1 MMAGQYKR
9 EAREAATATG
19 KIGQA
24 ASQTSTA
31 TGKMGS
37 TLSGVGKALI
47 GAFAAREIFQ
57 GMSVAIDRAERVGDV
72 YALTE
77 QIIRQTGGAAHLTAG
92 QVREL
97 SEELSRQTGIDK
109 ALIGEG
115 NNVLL
120 TFKNIR
126 DEVGEGNDVFSRTS
140 ALMLDVSTTMGTDA
154 TSAALQLGKALNDPV
169 AQMGALSRAGLT
181 FSAAQKAQIK
191 TLVESGDLLSA
202 QKLILSELESQ
213 LGGTAVAAADASDK
227 IRNVFL
233 DIQEGFGDLL
243 LPLVEQ
249 LNVELLKLSGDTLG
263 ALTAQT
269 GQARDS
275 AALLAGAL
283 NQLAGEFD
291 DFEREER
298 GGRDALDD
306 FGLGAREL
314 IDTAGLADSELRKL
328 RDGLPF
334 LVENFDLTQ
343 QQADLLAEVIG
354 EKLVPTSAEMVAN
367 AAGLEA
373 ELAALHGTTGDVTAA
388 TYEYETSVEALKFA
402 EERQRKATKAA
413 RDALLAKR
421 DALRTIHDPL
431 FAMVSLNND
440 LAESEEAVEEASK
453 KGVASPEYRDAVLAR
468 ARVIADL
475 ETTLIDLKTQ
485 GIDPT
490 GAAATEMLKG
500 LGIPP
505 NVVAEIFDQFDALQ
519 TDFEG
524 RTFRAT
530 LSIPGFGFND
540 SGVAVRTSTQIFRQH
555 GGPVTAGRP
564 YVIGEAGPELFV
576 PSQSGHVVANQNMG
590 GHAAAGTTLNVFTLT
605 WGDFMQKANKA
616 GIDIQRLGW

>member
-19 KIGQA
+19 RISSQMGGVSKAGDAARRSLTQA
-24 ASQTSTA
+24 
-31 TGKMGS
+31 
-37 TLSGVGKALI
+37 GKAI
-47 GAFAAREIFQ
+47 VGVFAARALIQ
-57 GMSVAIDRAERVGDV
+57 GVGQAIDRAETLNSA
-72 YALTE
+72 YAITE
-77 QIIRQTGGAAHLTAG
+77 QVIRQTGGAANLAADDIKK
-92 QVREL
+92 
-97 SEELSRQTGIDK
+97 LSREQSLLTGVDK
-109 ALIGEG
+109 ALIVES
-115 NNVLL
+115 NNILL

-126 DEVGEGNDVFSRTS
+126 EEVGEGNNIFSRAST
-140 ALMLDVSTTMGTDA
+140 LMLDVAATMGTNA
-154 TSAALQLGKALNDPV
+154 TSAALQLGKALNDPIV
-169 AQMGALSRAGLT
+169 GMTALQRAGLT
-181 FSAAQKAQIK
+181 FSAQQKAQIRQ
-191 TLVESGDLLSA
+191 LVDNNDLLSA
-202 QKLILSELESQ
+202 QKLILTELESQ
-213 LGGTAVAAADASDK
+213 LGGTAAASADATDK
-227 IRNVFL
+227 IANQFKEL
-233 DIQEGFGDLL
+233 QEGFGNLV

-263 ALTAQT
+263 ALAAQT
-269 GQARDS
+269 GQNRRS

-306 FGLGAREL
+306 FGQGAREL

-343 QQADLLAEVIG
+343 QQANLLAEAIG
-354 EKLVPTSAEMVAN
+354 EQLVPTTAEMAAN

-388 TYEYETSVEALKFA
+388 TIEYKTSVEALEFA

-440 LAESEEAVEEASK
+440 LAESEAAVEEASK
-453 KGVASPEYRDAVLAR
+453 KGVASPEYRDAVLDR

-475 ETTLIDLKTQ
+475 ETTLIDLRTQ

-490 GAAATEMLKG
+490 GVAAAEMLKG

-505 NVVAEIFDQFDALQ
+505 NVIAEIFNQFDALQ

-540 SGVAVRTSTQIFRQH
+540 SGVAVRTGTQIFRQH

-590 GHAAAGTTLNVFTLT
+590 GQAAAVTTVNVFTLT
-605 WGDFMQKANKA
+605 WGDYLQKANKA